1 MNVLGCAV
9 SFGLGPSGKLSSI
22 ISKSLEINN
31 DIKWYG
37 SGDELDL
44 DIFEE
49 NVFNDICWTK
59 DTNEIK
65 KFVKKNNIELAID
78 VLDPEIAIILKKI
91 GINVFYIDSLPFMWT
106 EADLIPFNVDIYF
119 AQKCVNMNN
128 RAQKILMNVN
138 NLKWINPIIP
148 DIKFNDSNVKKYNVV
163 VNLGGMHSP
172 YGDGEE
178 YIKLVVVNLLNELLK
193 IYKSD
198 QILVTCGSKANK
210 SVKNILNQNNVK
222 GIKVK
227 TLKQIE
233 FLEYVKNCDLFIT
246 SPGMTTIYETCGLD
260 KNTIILPP
268 QNLSQF
274 YNKEFAKKLI
284 KKLKVIE
291 WNKDDLEFEYIKNFI
306 ELGEEKVVEIIYQ
319 NIKSAL
325 NDENYNLK
333 IKFIIRETLKM
344 NFEGQN
350 IITYN
355 ENGTNEIVNKILE
368 KI

>member
-22 ISKSLEINN
+22 ISKSLETSN
-31 DIKWYG
+31 DIKWYA

-49 NVFNDICWTK
+49 NIFKDICWTK
-59 DTNEIK
+59 DMNEIK
-65 KFVKKNNIELAID
+65 KFIEKNNIELAID
-78 VLDPEIAIILKKI
+78 VLDPEMAIILKEI

-119 AQKCVNMNN
+119 AQKCVNMNS
-128 RAQKILMNVN
+128 RAQKILMNIN

-148 DIKFNDSNVKKYNVV
+148 DIRFNDFDVKKYNVV

-178 YIKLVVVNLLNELLK
+178 YIKLVVVKLLNELLK
-193 IYKSD
+193 IYKSN
-198 QILVTCGSKANK
+198 QILVTCGSKANEAIK
-210 SVKNILNQNNVK
+210 KILNQNNIED
-222 GIKVK
+222 IKVK

-233 FLEYVKNCDLFIT
+233 FLKYIKNCDLFIT

-291 WNKDDLEFEYIKNFI
+291 WNKNELKFEYIKNFI

-319 NIKSAL
+319 NIKNAL
-325 NDENYNLK
+325 NDVNYNLK
-333 IKFIIRETLKM
+333 MSSIIGETLKM
-344 NFEGQN
+344 NFKEQN

-355 ENGTNEIVNKILE
+355 ANGTNEIVNEILE